1 MREIPG
7 LRLASNDFLQRFL
20 LERAGVRGVLVRLEN
35 TWRDVRSR
43 ADYPPA
49 LASLLG
55 EALAASALLTGNI
68 KFDGRLSVQL
78 RSTGALRLLYTECTD
93 EGHLRGLARWNEE
106 TDAPLVPA
114 ADALLAITIEQAA
127 RDLRQQGLVSLEGS
141 DLATAFERYFAQSEQ
156 LASRIV
162 LAEHAGR
169 CAGLMLQ
176 PMAMA
181 GGIGA
186 GDADGWNRVGHL
198 LATVTVAELTQLA
211 PETLLTRLF
220 HEENVRV
227 FEPRALSFACT
238 CSRQRVDATLR
249 ALGES
254 ECNEAIDENGY
265 VDVTCEFCNQRY
277 RLDRVDIAGLFAAS
291 APLSAPRTAQ

>member
-1 MREIPG
+1 D
-7 LRLASNDFLQRFL
+7 LSNDFLQRFL
-20 LERAGVRGVLVRLEN
+20 LERAGVRGVLVRLDN
-35 TWRDVRSR
+35 TWRDVRER
-43 ADYPPA
+43 VDYPPA

-78 RSTGALRLLYTECTD
+78 RSTGALRLLFAECTAD
-93 EGHLRGLARWNEE
+93 GHLRGLARWNEE
-106 TDAPLVPA
+106 TDAPIAPA
-114 ADALLAITIEQAA
+114 SGALLAITIEQAG
-127 RDLRQQGLVSLEGS
+127 RDLRQQGLVSLEGG
-141 DLATAFERYFAQSEQ
+141 DLASAFERYFAQSEQ
-156 LASRIV
+156 LPSRIV

-176 PMAMA
+176 PVAAA
-181 GGIGA
+181 GGVRQ

-198 LATVTVAELTQLA
+198 LATVTVGELTQLA
-211 PETLLTRLF
+211 ADTLLTRLF

-227 FEPRALSFACT
+227 FEPRPLSFACT
-238 CSRQRVDATLR
+238 CSRQRVEATLR
-249 ALGES
+249 ALGEE

-277 RLDRVDIAGLFAAS
+277 RLDRVDIAGLFAATP
-291 APLSAPRTAQ
+291 PLKAPRTAQ